1 MSEASRSRPQPAAA
15 GRAVAAELADP
26 LVQSRR
32 SRPAEFTALGIGVVL
47 VLAAFIAEPLWGDVH
62 ARFPPLSAGL
72 DPAFGAGLLIA
83 APVAA
88 LTVVYGPRL
97 AVALPWRRLLW
108 LTWATGLLWG
118 LGLALVRG
126 WSGGIAEPLRNPA
139 EYLADIDRAANM
151 GPLLSNFAENI
162 VYTAPDHW
170 TTQVAGHPPL
180 SFLFYIGLDR
190 IGLGGPEWGGI
201 VTTLLGSTGIIAVL
215 VTLRAVG
222 DGRTARRA
230 APFLALTPAVIWLVV
245 SADGIF
251 MALGAWSVALGALSL
266 AHRGQLRGIAMV
278 LGAGIGLGAMLFMSY
293 GLVLLLPVALV
304 VLILGR
310 SWWPLLPAALG
321 AGAVLVGFAV
331 AGFWWFDGQSAVV
344 IRYYEGIGERRPYSY
359 WIWANAAV
367 LAVAVGPA
375 VVAGIGAA
383 LHRARQVGSRIP
395 RGYWLAVAA
404 LLGMFVATL
413 SGLSKSEV
421 ERIWL
426 PFMVWLIPLAA
437 AVHPDR
443 QRGWLLAQ
451 VAAAGTLAVLMDTSW

>member
-1 MSEASRSRPQPAAA
+1 
-15 GRAVAAELADP
+15 
-26 LVQSRR
+26 
-32 SRPAEFTALGIGVVL
+32 
-47 VLAAFIAEPLWGDVH
+47 
-62 ARFPPLSAGL
+62 
-72 DPAFGAGLLIA
+72 
-83 APVAA
+83 
-88 LTVVYGPRL
+88 
-97 AVALPWRRLLW
+97 
-108 LTWATGLLWG
+108 
-118 LGLALVRG
+118 
-126 WSGGIAEPLRNPA
+126 
-139 EYLADIDRAANM
+139 
-151 GPLLSNFAENI
+151 
-162 VYTAPDHW
+162 
-170 TTQVAGHPPL
+170 
-180 SFLFYIGLDR
+180 
-190 IGLGGPEWGGI
+190 
-201 VTTLLGSTGIIAVL
+201 
-215 VTLRAVG
+215 
-222 DGRTARRA
+222 
-230 APFLALTPAVIWLVV
+230 
-245 SADGIF
+245 
-251 MALGAWSVALGALSL
+251 
-266 AHRGQLRGIAMV
+266 MV

-310 SWWPLLPAALG
+310 SWWPLFPAALG
-321 AGAVLVGFAV
+321 AGAVLVGFAI